1 MKSSDFV
8 FIENVT
14 ELSCEFI
21 HNASNL
27 SAAFSI
33 ELLGISFVEWV
44 ASLQL
49 KKIVHKKTSLE
60 QVEQLANH
68 HEISMYEII
77 KDANL
82 YGLNR
87 IYLKSR
93 KCIYEIEVR
102 FLGEN

>member
-49 KKIVHKKTSLE
+49 KKIVHKDTNMQRVIHFMRQILFVITYIFK
-60 QVEQLANH
+60 
-68 HEISMYEII
+68 I
-77 KDANL
+77 KKV
-82 YGLNR
+82 
-87 IYLKSR
+87 YL
-93 KCIYEIEVR
+93 
-102 FLGEN
+102 

>member
-14 ELSCEFI
+14 ELFCEFI
-21 HNASNL
+21 HNASKL

-49 KKIVHKKTSLE
+49 KKMVHKDTNMQRVIHFIRQILY
-60 QVEQLANH
+60 VIIY
-68 HEISMYEII
+68 ISKITKVY
-77 KDANL
+77 
-82 YGLNR
+82 
-87 IYLKSR
+87 
-93 KCIYEIEVR
+93 
-102 FLGEN
+102 F